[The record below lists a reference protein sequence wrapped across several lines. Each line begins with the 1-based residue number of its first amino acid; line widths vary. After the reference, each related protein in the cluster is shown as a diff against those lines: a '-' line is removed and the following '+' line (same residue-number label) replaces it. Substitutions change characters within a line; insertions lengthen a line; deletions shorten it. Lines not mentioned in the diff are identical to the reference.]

1 VGAFLAALGLIVGGG
16 VVSVLTGRRHRW
28 RSRAAVAGIVAGSLC
43 GLVAAVR
50 VLAGAPTPTMHLP
63 WHVPYGSFSLAIDPV
78 SALFLVALFAL
89 APLTAVYGG
98 RYLEEEH
105 GGESLGGIWLFTALL
120 IAGIAVVF
128 TARNAV
134 LFLVAWEVMS
144 VAAYFLVT
152 FEHRRDEVREAGWT
166 YLVATHLGTAFLIAL
181 FLLMGRAGGSL
192 EFDEIR
198 LGHASPAVAGLLFV
212 LAVVGF
218 GTKAGLVPFHV
229 WLPEAHPAAPSHI
242 SALMSG
248 VMIKTGIYGL
258 LRVLLLL
265 PSPPAWW
272 GWLLVAMG
280 VVSGIG
286 GVLFA
291 LAQHDLK
298 RLLAYHSVENIGIIT
313 LGLGVGLLG
322 VHAVLPLVALAG
334 FAGALL
340 HVLNHAL
347 FKGLLFLGAGAVAH
361 ATGTRDL
368 DQLGGLGKRMPWT
381 GATFLVGAAAISGLP
396 PLNGFVSEFLIYT
409 GAFAAA
415 LTGRGALLAAAV
427 AAAAGLALIGGLA
440 LACFTKAFGA
450 VFLGEPRTPHAANAG
465 EVAAALRWPMTAL
478 AAVCAAIGLAA
489 PWVLAG
495 MARALAQVAQAFGL
509 PSPGEQIDT
518 LRGALVW
525 VSAGALALLTAVALV
540 ALARRSLLH
549 GRAVTAA
556 PTWGC
561 GYAAPSPRMQYT
573 ASSFAQPL
581 VDLFRP
587 VLRSEASGTLPS
599 GAFPAPAS
607 FASATPDPAERRL
620 YRPLFAGIAALF
632 GRMRWVQQGRI
643 QLYLLYLVA
652 TLLVLL
658 LWKVR

>member
-1 VGAFLAALGLIVGGG
+1 MGAFLAGLGLIVSGGLA
-16 VVSVLTGRRHRW
+16 SVLVGRRW

-43 GLVAAVR
+43 GLVAAGR
-50 VLAGAPTPTMHLP
+50 ALAGGTTPAMHVSWP
-63 WHVPYGSFSLAIDPV
+63 VPYGSFSLAIDPL
-78 SALFLVALFAL
+78 SALFLVALFVL
-89 APLTAVYGG
+89 APLAAIYGG

-105 GGESLGGIWLFTALL
+105 GGRSIGGVWFFTSLL
-120 IAGIAVVF
+120 IAGIAVVLA
-128 TARNAV
+128 ARNGV

-152 FEHRRDEVREAGWT
+152 FEHHRDEVREAGWT
-166 YLVATHLGTAFLIAL
+166 YLVATHLGTAFLLAM
-181 FLLMGRAGGSL
+181 FLLMGRATGSL
-192 EFDEIR
+192 EFDAMR
-198 LGHASPAVAGLLFV
+198 PGAVPPALAGLLFC

-229 WLPEAHPAAPSHI
+229 WLPEAHPAAPSHV

-272 GWLLVAMG
+272 GWLLVG
-280 VVSGIG
+280 IGIVSGVG

-322 VHAVLPLVALAG
+322 VHAGMPLVAMAG

-361 ATGTRDL
+361 AAGTRDL
-368 DQLGGLGKRMPWT
+368 DHLGGLGKRMPWT
-381 GATFLVGAAAISGLP
+381 AATFLIGSAAISGLP

-415 LTGRGALLAAAV
+415 LTGRGAVLGA
-427 AAAAGLALIGGLA
+427 AAAAGAALALIGGLA
-440 LACFTKAFGA
+440 VACFTKAFGA
-450 VFLGEPRTPHAANAG
+450 VFLGEARSRRAASAG
-465 EVAAALRWPMTAL
+465 EVAVAMRMPMAALAL
-478 AAVCAAIGLAA
+478 ACAAIGFGA
-489 PWVLAG
+489 PWVLASIAPVLG
-495 MARALAQVAQAFGL
+495 LLSTAFGL
-509 PSPGEQIDT
+509 PAPGPQIET
-518 LRGALVW
+518 LRAALTR
-525 VSAGALALLTAVALV
+525 VSLASLALLAAVALAV
-540 ALARRSLLH
+540 LARRLLLR
-549 GRAVTAA
+549 GRTVGTA

-561 GYAAPSPRMQYT
+561 GYAAPTARMQYT

-587 VLRSEASGTLPS
+587 VLGTAASGTLPA
-599 GAFPAPAS
+599 GPFPAQGS
-607 FASATPDPAERRL
+607 FASATLDPADRRF
-620 YRPLFAGIAALF
+620 YRPLFAGAAALF
-632 GRMRWVQQGRI
+632 GRLRFVQQGRI

-652 TLLVLL
+652 TLLILL